1 MSDSKNNNSFFDM
14 NWKQFE
20 QFFNGKLPF
29 PAPSLSGDNGDPV
42 TWVEG
47 YIKDVLNRAL
57 PNVEVQALKHHF
69 HSEIFDTHNNIIAKI
84 HIPDKAQARK
94 IRLMLNPYQ
103 IRLEGLPDD
112 KTQTIRLASQIVP
125 SSCKAV
131 FKNGILQLHMRK
143 QPIDHPYTDVNIR
156 FM

>member
-1 MSDSKNNNSFFDM
+1 MGDSKNNNSFFDM

-29 PAPSLSGDNGDPV
+29 PASPLSGDNKDPV
-42 TWVEG
+42 SWVEG
-47 YIKDVLNRAL
+47 YIKDVLNRAM

-84 HIPDKAQARK
+84 HIPDKVQARK
-94 IRLMLNPYQ
+94 IRLKLNPYQ

-112 KTQTIRLASQIVP
+112 KTQTIRLSNQIVP
-125 SSCKAV
+125 NSCKAV
-131 FKNGILQLHMRK
+131 YKDGILQLHMRK
-143 QPIDHPYTDVNIR
+143 QSLDPAYTDVDIR
-156 FM
+156 FT